1 MLTPRQQRFAAEYL
15 VDLNATQAAQRAG
28 YSERTAYA
36 QGQRLLHEPVVSA
49 LISQL
54 LDERSKRLEVTA
66 DRVVAEL
73 AKLAFADPRSLF
85 DANGALLP
93 IHLIPPEVAQAI
105 ATMEVTTDTGGT
117 SKVTKIRFCDKVAAL
132 TLLARHL
139 GMLND
144 KLSVTDGQ
152 ELIDRIQRGRARVA
166 AATSDHA
173 SSAIAG
179 RASGNH

>member
-15 VDLNATQAAQRAG
+15 VDLNATQAARRAG
-28 YSERTAYA
+28 YSERTAHA
-36 QGQRLLHEPVVSA
+36 QGRRLLQEPHVSA
-49 LISQL
+49 WVNQL
-54 LDERSKRLEVTA
+54 LDERSTRLEVTA

-73 AKLAFADPRSLF
+73 AKIAFADPRSLF
-85 DANGALLP
+85 DADGVLLP
-93 IHLIPPEVAQAI
+93 IHRVPNEVAQAI
-105 ATMEVTTDTGGT
+105 ATMEVTTDAGGT
-117 SKVTKIRFCDKVAAL
+117 LKVTKIRFCDKVAAL

-144 KLSVTDGQ
+144 KVSVTDGQ

-166 AATSDHA
+166 AAVNDHA